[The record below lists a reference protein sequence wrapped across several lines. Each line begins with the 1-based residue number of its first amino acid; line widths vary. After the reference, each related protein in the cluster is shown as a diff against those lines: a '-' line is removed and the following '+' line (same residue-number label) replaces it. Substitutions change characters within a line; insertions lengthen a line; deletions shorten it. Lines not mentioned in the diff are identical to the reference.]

1 MTGTM
6 GGSGRIAI
14 WRTAQAEGDAPQV
27 AMQRVGLIATL
38 WRNGRLWWKPVFA
51 KTSDKRDILFMLRP
65 YWIKTDQPSGLG
77 YGITARSEEDAETL
91 LRLVTFS
98 DCVMISIKPVKDAA
112 SLDQGHVIPNMG
124 NMLCRCIWYPLGYQH
139 LTD

>member
-1 MTGTM
+1 
-6 GGSGRIAI
+6 
-14 WRTAQAEGDAPQV
+14 
-27 AMQRVGLIATL
+27 
-38 WRNGRLWWKPVFA
+38 
-51 KTSDKRDILFMLRP
+51 MLRP